1 MKRKKSKKLQLSL
14 IIGFLIIIAGLISA
28 FLLNNHSD
36 KTSKP
41 NNSSSEITSQ
51 APVKVDPSKSNGVIS
66 SSSVVASDNTE
77 KVEDVGE
84 SGWIKIPSK
93 GSGEKFTNLSSGS
106 LTIYKAHNPQVL
118 KTATATH
125 PNLQV
130 LSQVMSQYPSALIM
144 NASGFNMQNGAITG
158 FQINNGKLI
167 TNWGE
172 NKRANEAFV
181 INKDG
186 SMTTYDSTTPASQIL
201 ANGAEQS
208 YSFGKILIK
217 DGKVTPNDGSVNWMI
232 HSFIGNDKDN
242 NLYLIISETSAG
254 YENIMKQLAN
264 LNLTNLVL
272 MDGGGSSQMGL
283 NNQTIVASQDN
294 RQVGDFI
301 VLK

>member
-14 IIGFLIIIAGLISA
+14 IISLLIIIIGLIFALLVIQHHKTNKSKNSA
-28 FLLNNHSD
+28 
-36 KTSKP
+36 
-41 NNSSSEITSQ
+41 SQ
-51 APVKVDPSKSNGVIS
+51 VPTHAPVKVDPSKSNGVIS

-77 KVEDVGE
+77 KVDDAGE

-93 GSGEKFTNLSSGS
+93 GTGEKFTNLSSGS

-130 LSQVMSQYPSALIM
+130 LSQVMAQYPDALVM
-144 NASGFNMQNGAITG
+144 NASGFNMDNGAITG

-186 SMTTYDSTTPASQIL
+186 SMTTYDSSTPASQIL

-208 YSFGKILIK
+208 YSFGEVLIK
-217 DGKVTPNDGSVNWMI
+217 DGKVTSNNGSVNWMI

-242 NLYLIISETSAG
+242 NLYLIISETGAG
-254 YENIMKQLAN
+254 YENIINQIAS